1 MKVRHDFVTNSSSSS
16 FIICKDNISH
26 DDLLKVLLEIAN
38 KESHYYDDDEDYT
51 EEDIAENC
59 VAYRYHIKE
68 VTKENPY
75 SEYEEFGYGKSEDK
89 TYDNHYIID
98 NDDCGRYDWDA
109 IEEVLKKHN
118 IPWEYGYCD

>member
-1 MKVRHDFVTNSSSSS
+1 MKVRQDFVTNSSSSS
-16 FIICKDNISH
+16 FIVCKDNISY

-51 EEDIAENC
+51 EEDITENC

-68 VTKENPY
+68 ATKENPY
-75 SEYEEFGYGKSEDK
+75 PEYNDYWGSVE
-89 TYDNHYIID
+89 TVYDNHYIID
-98 NDDCGRYDWDA
+98 NDDCGRYDWGV